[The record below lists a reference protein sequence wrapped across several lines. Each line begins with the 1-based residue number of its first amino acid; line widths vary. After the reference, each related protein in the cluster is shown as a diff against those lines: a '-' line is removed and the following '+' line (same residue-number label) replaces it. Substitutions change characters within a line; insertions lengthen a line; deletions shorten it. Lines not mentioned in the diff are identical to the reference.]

1 MIKKLPVLV
10 FTIIFFLSGCGYKPI
25 YRANNPDNFKFSEIN
40 LNEDKKINQEILD
53 FLSLEEAKGDNDYPK
68 LFITSNYTTDE
79 TSKDSKGQVT
89 TYRSAINVTLD
100 IINSKSQK
108 ITRNF
113 NKTTSYNN
121 QNSKFKLSKNQIQ
134 IRSNLIKSI
143 SEEIF
148 RFLNIR

>member
-10 FTIIFFLSGCGYKPI
+10 FTIIFFISGCGYKPI

-53 FLSLEEAKGDNDYPK
+53 FLSLEEAKGDNDYPI

-79 TSKDSKGQVT
+79 TSKDSKGQVI

-121 QNSKFKLSKNQIQ
+121 QNSKFKLTKNQIQ